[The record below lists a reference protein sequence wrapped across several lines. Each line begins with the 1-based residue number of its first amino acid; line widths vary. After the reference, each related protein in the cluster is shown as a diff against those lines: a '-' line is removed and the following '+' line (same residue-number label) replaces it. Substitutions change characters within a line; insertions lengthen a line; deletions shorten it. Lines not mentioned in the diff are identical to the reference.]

1 MSLAAPVSPPPMLE
15 SDCLTS
21 DEFLRRWEAMGD
33 VKHAELIDGIV
44 YMPSPVGLNH
54 GTFESFLNIWLGF
67 YVAGTPGCRPSLEAT
82 WLMGERNVPQPDI
95 TLTILPERGGQS
107 RVEGQYHAGAPELIV
122 EVAVSSYSRD
132 FGAKKRLYERM
143 GVREYVIA
151 VPGAREV
158 RWYELTPAGYQTL
171 EPGSDG
177 IFRSRCFPGLWL
189 DTAALWDLDLARA
202 NAVLQQGLATPE
214 HAEFAAQ
221 LAARATHTPP
231 AQL

>member
-1 MSLAAPVSPPPMLE
+1 MSLAAPVSPPPLLE

-21 DEFLRRWEAMGD
+21 GEFLRRWEAMPD
-33 VKHAELIDGIV
+33 LKRAELIDGIV

-54 GTFESFLNIWLGF
+54 GRFEFLLNTWLGF
-67 YVAGTPGCRPSLEAT
+67 YAAGTPGCIGSLEAT

-95 TLTILPERGGQS
+95 GLMILPEYGGRS
-107 RVEGQYHAGAPELIV
+107 RIEGQYHAGAPELIV

-143 GVREYVIA
+143 GVLEYVIA
-151 VPGAREV
+151 VPGTREV
-158 RWYELTPAGYQTL
+158 WWFELTPSGYRTL

-189 DTAALWDLDLARA
+189 DAAALWDLDLARI
-202 NAVLQQGLATPE
+202 NAAVQHGLATRE
-214 HAEFAAQ
+214 HAAFAAQ
-221 LAARATHTPP
+221 LAGRSTHKPP
-231 AQL
+231 SLL

>member
-1 MSLAAPVSPPPMLE
+1 MSLAAPVSPPPLLE

-21 DEFLRRWEAMGD
+21 DEFLRRWEAMPD
-33 VKHAELIDGIV
+33 LKRAELIDGIV
-44 YMPSPVGLNH
+44 YMPSPVSRHHDGCHVALA
-54 GTFESFLNIWLGF
+54 TWLGN
-67 YVAGTPGCRPSLEAT
+67 YAAATPGCFPSLEGT
-82 WLMGERNVPQPDI
+82 WRMGASDVPQPDNA
-95 TLTILPERGGQS
+95 LKILPEYGGQS
-107 RVEGQYHAGAPELIV
+107 RVEGPYHAGAPELIV

-151 VPGAREV
+151 VPRAREV
-158 RWYELTPAGYQTL
+158 TWFELMPTGYQTL